1 LNIATRGSQNSILER
16 LSTPRGELQ
25 LKQIRLGDETHH
37 ELVFNGVFLMA
48 SYNAPSSQVLAD
60 GVLDGMGFRRNA
72 ELLIG
77 GLGMGF
83 ALRRVLAR
91 REVRKVCVVELLPQI
106 AAWNR
111 RYLGNRD
118 VLDDIRTE
126 LVIGD
131 VHDFLHGHPKSY
143 DGIMMDIDNG
153 PDWVVREENRR
164 MYSLSTLNLLRIRLR
179 PRGAMGIWA
188 HAPNR
193 GCEQALAE
201 VFGQVTVQEARDFD
215 LAGKPLDSVVYI
227 VQG

>member
-1 LNIATRGSQNSILER
+1 MSIAGQGSQGSVLER
-16 LSTPRGELQ
+16 LSIPRGELQ
-25 LKQIRLGDETHH
+25 LKQIRVGEETHH

-48 SYNAPSSQVLAD
+48 SYNAPSSRALVD
-60 GVLDGMGFRRNA
+60 GVLDRMGFRRNA

-83 ALRRVLAR
+83 ALRRALAR
-91 REVRKVCVVELLPQI
+91 REVRRVCVVELLPQI
-106 AAWNR
+106 LAWNR
-111 RYLGNRD
+111 RYFGNCD
-118 VLDDIRTE
+118 ILDDIRTE
-126 LVIGD
+126 AVIGD
-131 VHDFLHGHPKSY
+131 VHDFLHGDPKSY

-164 MYSLSTLNLLRIRLR
+164 MYSLSTLNLLRVRLR

-188 HAPNR
+188 HDRNL

-215 LAGKPLDSVVYI
+215 LTGKPLDSVVYI

>member
-1 LNIATRGSQNSILER
+1 MSIAAHGSQESVLER
-16 LSTPRGELQ
+16 LSIPRGELQ
-25 LKQIRLGDETHH
+25 LKQVRVGDETHH

-48 SYNAPSSQVLAD
+48 SYNAPSSRALVD
-60 GVLDGMGFRRNA
+60 GVLDRMGFRRNA

-83 ALRRVLAR
+83 ALRRALAR
-91 REVRKVCVVELLPQI
+91 REVRRVCVVELLPQVL
-106 AAWNR
+106 AWNR
-111 RYLGNRD
+111 RYFGNRD
-118 VLDDIRTE
+118 ILDDGRTE

-131 VHDFLHGHPKSY
+131 VHDFLHGDPKSY

-153 PDWVVREENRR
+153 PDWVVRDENRR
-164 MYSLSTLNLLRIRLR
+164 MYSLSTLNLLRVRLR
-179 PRGAMGIWA
+179 PRGAMGIWT
-188 HAPNR
+188 HARNL

-215 LAGKPLDSVVYI
+215 LTGKPLDSVVYI